1 MEAMGFTETDATVV
15 MAKFVYTAENRILGA
30 GGGKY
35 PDPQSWMQAI
45 ERAKADE
52 AMHAADLTENHG
64 YPDTTGK
71 SPREAHFARLAFLM
85 GKYPDADWDLLMEDQ
100 DRAMERRPAT
110 MGPRVSPPVT
120 VQMIE
125 DAKQRFLGYREQRQ
139 ELITS
144 GDNPELLMGVIDSM
158 AWKRR
163 ELEGYGVD
171 ITALIASDAGTASP
185 VFGGSVVSAGVS
197 PSVLK
202 PAGDQGD
209 SVEQVSV
216 DEEPEQELSKPSD
229 APAFIPAAT
238 MTAKEVSERIG
249 MTYQTVIR
257 LLASGELPYGKK
269 VGRNWIVAR
278 ESFLAWI
285 ESNDD
290 TVRELSE
297 PKERKKPQPKV
308 QEQVLPRTIRHG
320 RNAIF

>member
-1 MEAMGFTETDATVV
+1 MEAQGFTETDAAVV
-15 MAKFVYTAENRILGA
+15 MSKFFYTAENRILGS
-30 GGGKY
+30 GGGRF
-35 PDPQSWMQAI
+35 PDPQSWMKAI
-45 ERAKADE
+45 ERTKADDN
-52 AMHAADLTENHG
+52 AYAADLTANHG
-64 YPDTTGK
+64 YPDTSGK

-85 GKYPDADWDLLMEDQ
+85 GKYPNADWDLLMEDQ

-110 MGPRVSPPVT
+110 MGPRPSPPVT

-139 ELITS
+139 ELIAS
-144 GDNPELLMGVIDSM
+144 GDNPDLLMGIIDSM

-171 ITALIASDAGTASP
+171 IAALIASDAGSDSPASY
-185 VFGGSVVSAGVS
+185 GSGASSVVS

-209 SVEQVSV
+209 SLVGLSV
-216 DEEPEQELSKPSD
+216 PEEPKVSSPSD
-229 APAFIPAAT
+229 APAFVPAAT

-257 LLASGELPYGKK
+257 LLASGDLPYGKK

-278 ESFLAWI
+278 ESFLSWLS
-285 ESNDD
+285 SNDD
-290 TVRELSE
+290 TVRELST
-297 PKERKKPQPKV
+297 PKERKKPEPKPK
-308 QEQVLPRTIRHG
+308 EPAEPRVRRHG
-320 RNAIF
+320 RSAMF